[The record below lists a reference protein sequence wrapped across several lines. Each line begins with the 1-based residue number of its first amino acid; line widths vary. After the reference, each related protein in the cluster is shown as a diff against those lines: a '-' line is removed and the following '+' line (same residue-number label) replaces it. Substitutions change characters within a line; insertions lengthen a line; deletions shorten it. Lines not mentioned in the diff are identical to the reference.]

1 MSSRSVGALAIAL
14 LCSGA
19 LPAQAV
25 RLTTIEGDTL
35 TGKLVGFDAEQRL
48 TVAGEDGAAKTFGID
63 AVRELVREGA
73 TPAAPPATGLVLLR
87 SGQSLNARITGSRS
101 DANGLVLLFAVPPA
115 RTEIALPLRAIR
127 AVRFADAPRADGDGF
142 DAAARDAATQD
153 RVFAYPRGNQA
164 ERIVRRTVE
173 VRSFNV
179 DQADQQ
185 LRVVV
190 AIEGREQPALPLRN
204 LYGIVFGQGAAPD
217 PQAGARV
224 TAHLGAGLSFTGS
237 LTALQPEADRCVLR
251 LDEGAELD
259 LPWQHVQRLSVR
271 SDRLVYLSDLE
282 PTAVEQTPALSRKWE
297 WLRDRAPLGE
307 GIVLRGTTHRRG
319 LVLVPRTKLTFD
331 LGGRFDWFEAAVGID
346 DRAAAVADAIVRVRG
361 DGRILFEADH
371 VKRGVP
377 SLPVKV
383 SVQGVRQL
391 VLETDFG
398 ESLDVGDHCAF
409 ADARVR
415 RER

>member
-1 MSSRSVGALAIAL
+1 VSSRLVGALAAL
-14 LCSGA
+14 VCCGGLA
-19 LPAQAV
+19 AQAV
-25 RLTTIEGDTL
+25 HLATIEGVTVS
-35 TGKLVGFDAEQRL
+35 GKLVGLDTEQRL
-48 TVAGEDGAAKTFGID
+48 TVTREDGAAQMLALD
-63 AVRELVREGA
+63 AVRELARDDA
-73 TPAAPPATGLVLLR
+73 TPAAAPATGLVLLR
-87 SGQSLNARITGSRS
+87 SGQSLNARITGTRR

-115 RTEIALPLRAIR
+115 RTEIALPLRTIR
-127 AVRFADAPRADGDGF
+127 AVRFAEAARADGDGF
-142 DAAARDAATQD
+142 DAAMRDAATQD

-173 VRSFNV
+173 VRSFSV
-179 DQADQQ
+179 DEADQQ

-190 AIEGREQPALPLRN
+190 AIDGREQPALPVRN

-224 TAHLGAGLSFTGS
+224 TAHVGPGWSFTG
-237 LTALQPEADRCVLR
+237 LLAELQPDADRCVLR

-297 WLRDRAPLGE
+297 WLRDRAPLGD
-307 GIVLRGTTHRRG
+307 GIVLQGATHRRG

-383 SVQGVRQL
+383 SVQGIRQL